1 MTTKI
6 KRGVAWGLALL
17 LALAPVTAPAQL
29 QGVSQSQLYGLYDL
43 DSTTAIS
50 CAYGLVKPGGF
61 EAGAVGVTRGRA
73 VTSGSSTT
81 TTSTTDAFANV
92 AVGDVVWAAI
102 SGKSVGRVIS
112 AKASAASVTVN
123 SAWDLGTGGVTLN
136 YQNSSCGATGGWFT
150 VEGAESFT
158 ITWEIVAMAVTAGG
172 IGVRIEER
180 SNPLDGIGPT
190 TNIWPGTVSADAKCG
205 SGTFATDKCTY
216 TTATNSGMV
225 FTSAGV
231 LHSRQ
236 VRLVFL
242 ITDTDDADASPEQ
255 ITGFIRV
262 VRR

>member
-1 MTTKI
+1 MTNRINKGI
-6 KRGVAWGLALL
+6 AWGLALL
-17 LALAPVTAPAQL
+17 LALAPSTPAQM

-50 CAYGLVKPGGF
+50 CAYGIVRSSVF
-61 EAGAVGVTRGRA
+61 EAGVTATTSGRA
-73 VTSGSSTT
+73 VTAGSSTT
-81 TTSTTDAFANV
+81 TTSTTDAFANI
-92 AVGDVVWAAI
+92 AVGDPIWANI
-102 SGKSVGRVIS
+102 SGKSVGRLVT
-112 AKASAASVTVN
+112 AKASAASITVN
-123 SAWDLGTGGVTLN
+123 SAWNLGSTGVTLT
-136 YQNSSCGATGGWFT
+136 YQNANCGANAGWFS

-158 ITWEIVAMAVTAGG
+158 ITWEIVAMAVSAGG
-172 IGVRIEER
+172 IAVRIEER

-190 TNIWPGTVSADAKCG
+190 TNIWPGTNSADAKCG
-205 SGTFATDKCTY
+205 SGTYASGNCVY

-242 ITDTDDADASPEQ
+242 LSDTDDGDASPEQ
-255 ITGFIRV
+255 LTGFIRV